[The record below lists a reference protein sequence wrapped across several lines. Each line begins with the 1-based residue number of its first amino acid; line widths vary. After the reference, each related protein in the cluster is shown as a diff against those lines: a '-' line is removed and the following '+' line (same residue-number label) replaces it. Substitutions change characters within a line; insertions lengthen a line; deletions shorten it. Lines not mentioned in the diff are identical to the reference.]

1 MTDNTK
7 NTYNTKNTDKTNNTD
22 NTETS
27 RTDNLTNNDNIN
39 ITENYNS
46 TIKLSASRLHNH
58 WLKNYITYETT
69 QFLCN
74 LSVIF
79 GMILGTLFGG
89 HYGGRYD
96 SIFVC
101 SIVSFYMIYICYAGF
116 NLLVPWINYCPPKYK
131 KINNV
136 KFLEFLNKIMDVDSI
151 DKTSYFQ
158 INRKKYNEYFKKGL
172 FTNDKFI
179 IENKSSC
186 LIEYYSKFEGRCGTW
201 GDRVNWWSSCK
212 KYDIRYNSD
221 KMIFESNIALPWTNM
236 KDNVNIQLVSKDTFI
251 FMYGFTFILA
261 LITFLKY
268 RFMYILF
275 MTGIVFYKYF
285 KVIDYQHRLN
295 IYTLLP
301 DIETNLSNL
310 KFSESIVSEINF
322 LKQQKVSKHK
332 ILLDKEL
339 KDKITQLYVVHKNI
353 DHDDIVEAKFS
364 NLSKNQQDSV
374 DNIIEI
380 IVNTV
385 FS

>member
-1 MTDNTK
+1 
-7 NTYNTKNTDKTNNTD
+7 
-22 NTETS
+22 
-27 RTDNLTNNDNIN
+27 
-39 ITENYNS
+39 
-46 TIKLSASRLHNH
+46 
-58 WLKNYITYETT
+58 
-69 QFLCN
+69 
-74 LSVIF
+74 
-79 GMILGTLFGG
+79 
-89 HYGGRYD
+89 
-96 SIFVC
+96 
-101 SIVSFYMIYICYAGF
+101 
-116 NLLVPWINYCPPKYK
+116 
-131 KINNV
+131 
-136 KFLEFLNKIMDVDSI
+136 
-151 DKTSYFQ
+151 
-158 INRKKYNEYFKKGL
+158 
-172 FTNDKFI
+172 
-179 IENKSSC
+179 
-186 LIEYYSKFEGRCGTW
+186 
-201 GDRVNWWSSCK
+201 
-212 KYDIRYNSD
+212 
-221 KMIFESNIALPWTNM
+221 
-236 KDNVNIQLVSKDTFI
+236 
-251 FMYGFTFILA
+251 
-261 LITFLKY
+261 
-268 RFMYILF
+268 